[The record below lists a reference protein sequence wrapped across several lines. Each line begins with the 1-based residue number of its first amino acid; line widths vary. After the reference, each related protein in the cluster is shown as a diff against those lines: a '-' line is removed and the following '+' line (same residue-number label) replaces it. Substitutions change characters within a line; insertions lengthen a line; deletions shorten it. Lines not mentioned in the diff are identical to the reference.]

1 MNKKLIKTL
10 FGILFAIVSVVV
22 TSLIFQ
28 FEFFQSL
35 ERKAYDALLRA
46 RGERTHTKNVVIVTI
61 DEYSVKEMDYP
72 LPRDKY
78 GTMLAIL
85 AQSGAIAIG
94 VDDLFPTVRQ
104 DSISMSQ
111 NDQFLFFHNYAPNVY
126 HAIGPFVPSDEDQ
139 GEQRPIDFEAA
150 KVLRQHSIQSHG
162 LQFNFPHATYID
174 ELPFDSLANLAAGV
188 GHILIRQDTIDG
200 IIRSVPFFV
209 EYAGDYYPTF
219 GAALAF
225 AASQVNLDSVT
236 VEKNEEDGG
245 LTVRAGQLEIPL
257 DSHGYLQIDYA
268 GPNELYKQ
276 ISFQEVLDAFV
287 KKDAATLS
295 IFKDAIV
302 IIGPTARSIGDHNPT
317 PLSDISPNC
326 FIHANVYDQIMMGKY
341 ISLSPFNDQLFMVII
356 MTLLVSILAIL
367 LKLRWSF
374 PIGVLLV
381 AGYLYFSYSTFEN
394 TGVVYS
400 LVEPLFALFF
410 CYASAMSYNA
420 ATEGRQKAQIKGMFE
435 KYVDKA
441 VVKQILD
448 NPSLVKLGGEERE
461 ITTLFADIE
470 GFTRMA
476 EQMGPQ
482 NTVGM
487 LNSYL
492 TEMSTIITEN
502 RGTIDKYIGDA
513 IMSFWGAPL
522 SDSDH
527 AYNACAAAINMQ
539 RKLLALHTKWIHYGR
554 PVVNQRIGINT
565 GRAVVGNMGAET
577 RLNYTAIGDSVNLA
591 ARLEGVN
598 KEYGTRLLMSDN
610 TYHKVKE
617 KVLSREMDLVIV
629 MGKTEP
635 VRIYELIALA
645 DEVQTDATKKFLESY
660 HNGLEAYK
668 KRAWKSAIDQFHQA
682 LAIRRDDIVSNLY
695 IQRATLFI
703 DVPPPDD
710 WNGVFVM
717 TKK

>member
-10 FGILFAIVSVVV
+10 FGILFAILSVGI

-28 FEFFQSL
+28 LEFFQSL
-35 ERKAYDALLRA
+35 EHKAYDALLRA

-61 DEYSVKEMDYP
+61 DEYSLKEMDYP

-78 GTMLAIL
+78 GTLLAIL
-85 AQSGAIAIG
+85 AQSGAVAIG
-94 VDDLFPTVRQ
+94 VDDLFPTTRQ
-104 DSISMSQ
+104 DSISQ
-111 NDQFLFFHNYAPNVY
+111 FENDQFLFFHNYAPNVY
-126 HAIGPFVPSDEDQ
+126 HAIGPFVPSDDDQ
-139 GEQRPIDFEAA
+139 GERRPIDPEAI
-150 KVLRQHSIQSHG
+150 KVLRQHSIPTNG
-162 LQFNFPHATYID
+162 AQFNFPRATYID
-174 ELPFDSLANLAAGV
+174 ERPYDSLANLAAGV
-188 GHILIRQDTIDG
+188 GHILIRQDSIDG

-209 EYAGDYYPTF
+209 EYGGDYYPTF

-225 AASQVNLDSVT
+225 AAAQVNLDSVT
-236 VEKNEEDGG
+236 VTENEEGG
-245 LTVRAGQLEIPL
+245 LTVHAGQFEIPL
-257 DSHGYLQIDYA
+257 DFHGYLQVDYA
-268 GPNELYKQ
+268 GGNDVYKQ

-287 KKDAATLS
+287 KKDAATLAM
-295 IFKDAIV
+295 FKDAIV

-326 FIHANVYDQIMMGKY
+326 FVHANVYDQIMMGKY
-341 ISLSPFNDQLFMVII
+341 ISPAPMNNQLLMVIV
-356 MTLLVSILAIL
+356 MALLVSVIAIL

-374 PIGVLLV
+374 PVGVLII
-381 AGYLYFSYSTFEN
+381 AGYLFFAYSTFEN

-400 LVEPLFALFF
+400 FVEPLFALFF

-441 VVKQILD
+441 VVKQIID
-448 NPSLVKLGGEERE
+448 NPSLVKLGGEERDL
-461 ITTLFADIE
+461 TTLFADIE

-492 TEMSTIITEN
+492 TEMSNIIIEN
-502 RGTIDKYIGDA
+502 HGTIDKYIGDA

-522 SDSDH
+522 SDSDQ

-539 RKLLALHTKWIHYGR
+539 RKLLALHTKWIHFGR
-554 PVVNQRIGINT
+554 PVVNQRIGINS

-577 RLNYTAIGDSVNLA
+577 RLNYTAIGDAVNLA
-591 ARLEGVN
+591 SRLEGVN

-610 TYHKVKE
+610 TYYKVKDR
-617 KVLSREMDLVIV
+617 VLCREMDLVVV

-668 KRAWKSAIDQFHQA
+668 KRAWKSAIDQFQHA
-682 LAIRRDDIVSNLY
+682 LSIRRDDIVSNLY
-695 IQRATLFI
+695 IQRATMFV